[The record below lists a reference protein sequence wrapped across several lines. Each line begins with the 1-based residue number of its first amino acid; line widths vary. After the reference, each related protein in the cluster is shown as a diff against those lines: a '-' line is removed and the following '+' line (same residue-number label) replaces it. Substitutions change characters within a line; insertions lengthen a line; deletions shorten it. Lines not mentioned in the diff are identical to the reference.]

1 MMKDSKSDAM
11 YLEKQRS
18 DREIIDMVTMAGI
31 TYEDEE
37 DGTQIFFEVVAA
49 FPDDESGKIYFVCAE
64 ENSDGAELAFFYH
77 YMGEVH
83 AVEEDE
89 EFGLVAQLYE
99 EWAENIQ

>member
-1 MMKDSKSDAM
+1 MIKDNKTDQM

-31 TYEDEE
+31 TYEDE
-37 DGTQIFFEVVAA
+37 DGAQIFFEVVAA

-64 ENSDGAELAFFYH
+64 EDSNGAELAFFYH

-83 AVEEDE
+83 AVEEDA
-89 EFGLVAQLYE
+89 EFGFVAQLYE
-99 EWAENIQ
+99 DWAENVQ